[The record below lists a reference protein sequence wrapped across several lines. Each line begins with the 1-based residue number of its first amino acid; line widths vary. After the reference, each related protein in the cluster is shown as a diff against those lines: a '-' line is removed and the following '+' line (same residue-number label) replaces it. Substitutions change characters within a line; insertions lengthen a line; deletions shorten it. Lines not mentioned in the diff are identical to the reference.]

1 MYLELINSV
10 NPVVPQRGTNAGK
23 TMYVINGK
31 RWSKT
36 EPTSQDTHV
45 VLEDVEVDGKT
56 YTNVTGFSR
65 DSRMDIH
72 SKIKLLTGFEP
83 SYAMA
88 IATLLR

>member
-1 MYLELINSV
+1 MYLELIRSV
-10 NPVVPQRGTNAGK
+10 NPVVPQKGTNAGK
-23 TMYVINGK
+23 MMYVINGN
-31 RWSKT
+31 RWSKS

-45 VLEDVEVDGKT
+45 VLEDVEVDGRT

-72 SKIKLLTGFEP
+72 SKIKLLTDYDP
-83 SYAMA
+83 NYAMA